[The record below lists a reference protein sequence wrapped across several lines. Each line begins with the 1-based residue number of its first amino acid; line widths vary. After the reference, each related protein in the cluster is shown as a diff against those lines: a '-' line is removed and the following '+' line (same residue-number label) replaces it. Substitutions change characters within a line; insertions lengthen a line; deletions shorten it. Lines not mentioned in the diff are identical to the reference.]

1 MNSLSL
7 KGGAFLCFNYFGHSN
22 KHKQKYVIT
31 YLICSFVSKIEKM
44 KVVNYTDLRLNLKK
58 WMDLVVN
65 DVEELIIKRKDN
77 KDLVLIPLDE
87 YNSLKETSYLL
98 TGKNRDV
105 LMKSLSEAKG
115 GKTEEHV
122 LTEDED

>member
-1 MNSLSL
+1 
-7 KGGAFLCFNYFGHSN
+7 
-22 KHKQKYVIT
+22 
-31 YLICSFVSKIEKM
+31 M

-65 DVEELIIKRKDN
+65 DVEELIIKRKNN

-98 TGKNRDV
+98 SGKNREV
-105 LMKSLSEAKG
+105 IIQSLKEAKEG
-115 GKTEEHV
+115 QILENPIIEK
-122 LTEDED
+122 